1 MPILRATFKM
11 IAFALLVIT
20 IIPTQSLLL
29 LLKFE
34 QAASRWGQLW
44 HRAVCRVL
52 YITIE
57 LHGQPITGAHVAYVG
72 NHLSY
77 LDIPV
82 VGSVVWGSFTAKREM
97 RGWPLFGLLAKLQRT
112 VFISRDR
119 RDAARVMDQVDAV
132 LGSGRNLIVFPEGTS
147 SPGLRVLPF
156 KSSMFSVLERHL
168 PQGLRIQPFTIDLRS
183 IDGRAVV
190 DIADRDGYAYYA
202 DMALVPHF
210 LAFMQGRGAHMRL
223 VFHPALTL
231 PGDADRK
238 QIAALAEACVAS
250 GLGGRAPSNARE
262 DEAAGTELNAL
273 DHPMLNQPM
282 PDQRMDV
289 SP

>member
-11 IAFALLVIT
+11 LAFALLVVL

-34 QAASRWGQLW
+34 RAASRWGQLW

-52 YITIE
+52 NITIE
-57 LHGQPITGAHVAYVG
+57 IEGRPIGNAHVAYVG

-82 VGSVVWGSFTAKREM
+82 VGSVVCGSFTAKREM
-97 RGWPLFGLLAKLQRT
+97 RGWPLFGLLAQLQRT

-119 RDAARVMDQVDAV
+119 RDAARVMDQVDEV
-132 LGSGRNLIVFPEGTS
+132 LDTGRNLIVFPEGTS
-147 SPGLRVLPF
+147 SPGERVLPF

-168 PQGLRIQPFTIDLRS
+168 SKGLRIQPFTIDLRS
-183 IDGRAVV
+183 IDGREVAG
-190 DIADRDGYAYYA
+190 ITDRDGYAYYA
-202 DMALVPHF
+202 DMTLAPHF
-210 LAFMQGRGAHMRL
+210 WAFMQGRGAHLRL
-223 VFHPALTL
+223 VFHPALVL
-231 PGDADRK
+231 SNDVDRK

-250 GLGGRAPSNARE
+250 GLADVMQSSARK
-262 DEAAGTELNAL
+262 DDTELETH
-273 DHPMLNQPM
+273 DRRV
-282 PDQRMDV
+282 DI